1 MNTAQL
7 LNVTFD
13 VWCAV
18 FSVIL
23 IVGAFVT
30 RRYNRS
36 QAGPLICGLC
46 TNTFLN
52 IFEVLSYVF
61 RGDPSAL
68 GWLMVRISNFAVFL
82 GNHLLLLFGCMFIL
96 RAMER
101 NGRVRNGQF
110 KRVFTAVIVVGIA
123 LLVLSQF
130 FGFYYAFDEQNRYYR
145 KDGYGV
151 MVVLLWLATIALL
164 ALTLANWKHYTLI
177 ERVSFVVLEVLPV
190 IAMIAQLFTYGIS
203 LTTFA
208 STISLLMLFMTYEV
222 ECSQVLV
229 KNERKLLNEV
239 IAALAEAVDAKDTY
253 TRGHS
258 GRVAV
263 YARMLAERMELTNQ
277 EIERVYRM
285 ALLHDVGKIGI
296 PDAVLNK
303 PGKLTDEEFALIKSH
318 TVRGGDILGK
328 VQSMPEL
335 SDGARWHHER
345 FDGRGYPDGMRGE
358 DIPLEARII
367 CVADCY
373 DAMTSDRVYRKHLSQ
388 EVVRREIEAN
398 TGTQFDPQI
407 ARLMLEIIDEDKDYQ
422 LHE

>member
-1 MNTAQL
+1 
-7 LNVTFD
+7 
-13 VWCAV
+13 
-18 FSVIL
+18 
-23 IVGAFVT
+23 
-30 RRYNRS
+30 
-36 QAGPLICGLC
+36 
-46 TNTFLN
+46 
-52 IFEVLSYVF
+52 
-61 RGDPSAL
+61 
-68 GWLMVRISNFAVFL
+68 
-82 GNHLLLLFGCMFIL
+82 
-96 RAMER
+96 
-101 NGRVRNGQF
+101 
-110 KRVFTAVIVVGIA
+110 
-123 LLVLSQF
+123 
-130 FGFYYAFDEQNRYYR
+130 
-145 KDGYGV
+145 
-151 MVVLLWLATIALL
+151 
-164 ALTLANWKHYTLI
+164 
-177 ERVSFVVLEVLPV
+177 
-190 IAMIAQLFTYGIS
+190 
-203 LTTFA
+203 
-208 STISLLMLFMTYEV
+208 MTYEV

-318 TVRGGDILGK
+318 TERGGDILGK
-328 VQSMPEL
+328 VRSMPEL
-335 SDGARWHHER
+335 STGARWHHER
-345 FDGRGYPDGMRGE
+345 FDGNGYPDGVRGE

-398 TGTQFDPQI
+398 AGTQFDPQI
-407 ARLMLEIIDEDKDYQ
+407 ARLMLQIIDEDKDYQ